1 MGFAG
6 LEALLPFLLSLQ
18 TEPAPASPPAREA
31 GPSLAVRLDARL
43 RGLGEKGFSGTV
55 LVTRGSEEVLHR
67 GYGWSDAAR
76 NHPIAPATPYCV
88 ASISKQFCAAAILL
102 LAEGGKLGV
111 EDRIGKFLDGV
122 PPDKEP
128 IALHDLLTHRSGLP
142 QAYASDGIADRAEAV
157 RAILGVPLKGA
168 PGSAF
173 SYSNDGYSLLA
184 AIVEVASGQPFE
196 VYLREN
202 LLRRA
207 GMVETRFWG
216 EIDPRD
222 PAALARVP
230 RFPDGEW
237 GRASWGWRG
246 ATGMV
251 STPRDLLRWYVALKE
266 GRVLG
271 EEARRRLFGPHV
283 SLSDTEVGYGWFW
296 SRTPRGTR
304 TLWTRGT
311 EQFGHNALLV
321 DYLDEGT
328 VLVVASNAG
337 EIDGVGWNRRIKD
350 EMEGILFPDRAPP
363 GAR

>member
-6 LEALLPFLLSLQ
+6 HGALLLILVSLQ
-18 TEPAPASPPAREA
+18 TGAVPGSLPTKEA

-55 LVTRGSEEVLHR
+55 LVARGSEEVLHK
-67 GYGWSDAAR
+67 GYGWSDGAR
-76 NHPIAPATPYCV
+76 TRPITPATAYCV
-88 ASISKQFCAAAILL
+88 ASISKQFCAAAILR
-102 LAEGGKLGV
+102 LAEGGKLEVG
-111 EDRIGKFLDGV
+111 DRIGKFLDGV
-122 PPDKEP
+122 PPEKEP
-128 IALHDLLTHRSGLP
+128 ITLHDLLTHRSGLP
-142 QAYASDGIADRAEAV
+142 QTYASDGIADRAEAV
-157 RAILGVPLKGA
+157 RAILRVPLKGA
-168 PGSAF
+168 PGAAF

-184 AIVEVASGQPFE
+184 AVVEVASGQGFE
-196 VYLREN
+196 TYLREN
-202 LLRRA
+202 LLRPA

-222 PAALARVP
+222 PAAFAQVP
-230 RFPDGEW
+230 SFPDGTW
-237 GRASWGWRG
+237 GEANWGWRG
-246 ATGMV
+246 GTGMV

-283 SLSDTEVGYGWFW
+283 KLSDTEVGYGWFW
-296 SRTPRGTR
+296 SRTPWGTR

-350 EMEGILFPDRAPP
+350 ELEGILFPDRAPP